1 MSGVRMRGKAV
12 AQATKSALN
21 YRGLFQ
27 VIFQKCSKLL
37 YFKVLLSNEGFKPEG
52 MGRRADR

>member
-1 MSGVRMRGKAV
+1 MSDAE
-12 AQATKSALN
+12 AQTTKSALN

-27 VIFQKCSKLL
+27 VIFQKRSKLL

-52 MGRRADR
+52 MSRRADR